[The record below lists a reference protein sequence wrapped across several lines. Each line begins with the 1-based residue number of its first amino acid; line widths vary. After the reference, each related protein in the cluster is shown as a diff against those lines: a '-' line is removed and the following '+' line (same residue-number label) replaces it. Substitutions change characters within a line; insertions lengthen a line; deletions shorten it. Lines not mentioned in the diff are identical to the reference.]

1 MFGGRDFPRIHD
13 RPSILSYIERQLDA
27 NGCLPDPA
35 CPLPDEKPRTPGE
48 ISWMAGAFDGVMGH
62 HMGGAGGA
70 VDMAEQLAK
79 AIVTASAKP
88 RQRQLTE
95 LYAKASAED
104 VLTFIDPTIEALAA
118 VRPPTSDVARI
129 GAWLA
134 SESPDR
140 GPVKVGMALLGI
152 TGAPDGSV
160 LHRLGAHEEFT
171 LFAAVAFTNARENP
185 EPDLIELAKRVHGWG
200 RIHCVERLRD
210 TTDPDVARWILTEGF
225 RNSIMNEYLA
235 FIAATTGGL
244 ADALADPAPD
254 AEVLTAASEII
265 DALIMG
271 GPAEDIDDYAD
282 APSALA
288 RWLHHVEHAVASLG
302 DFLTIRDIVAFCE
315 REDWDERLGRDT
327 WDANQR
333 DEIRSTAERLLERP
347 DWAELARLG
356 LESVDPREFWQAER
370 AARVL
375 GLDAFPQLLARIDA
389 DPLDGPWF
397 QAWQGADDSRAQV
410 LVERAV
416 RLLDLDAIATGPS
429 TAIGMGPEFKRHAAL
444 NWTLQGLR
452 EHPEARAELIIE
464 TAMKSP
470 SIQNRNG
477 ALNLLEATGA
487 GGWSLEQRQLLAD
500 LASTDPDEKV
510 RARAADL
517 YASQDHQ

>member
-1 MFGGRDFPRIHD
+1 
-13 RPSILSYIERQLDA
+13 
-27 NGCLPDPA
+27 
-35 CPLPDEKPRTPGE
+35 
-48 ISWMAGAFDGVMGH
+48 MGH

-70 VDMAEQLAK
+70 VDTAEQLAQ
-79 AIVTASAKP
+79 AIVSAYAKP

-104 VLTFIDPTIEALAA
+104 VLTFIDPTVDALARLQPSA
-118 VRPPTSDVARI
+118 VDVARI

-152 TGAPDGSV
+152 TGVPDGSL

-171 LFAAVAFTNARENP
+171 LYAAVAFTNSRENP
-185 EPDLIELAKRVHGWG
+185 EPDLLALAKRVHGWG
-200 RIHCVERLRD
+200 RVHCVERLRD
-210 TTDPDVARWILTEGF
+210 TTDPNIARWILTGGF

-235 FIAATTGGL
+235 YIAATTGGL
-244 ADALADPAPD
+244 ADALAHPAPD
-254 AEVLTAASEII
+254 GEVLTAASEII

-282 APSALA
+282 APIALS
-288 RWLHHVEHAVASLG
+288 RWLNHVEQAVVSLG

-315 REDWDERLGRDT
+315 RDDWDERLGQGT
-327 WDANQR
+327 WSAGQR
-333 DEIRSTAERLLERP
+333 DEVRSAAERLLDRP
-347 DWAELARLG
+347 DWAGLARIG
-356 LESVDPREFWQAER
+356 LDSDDPQEFWQAER

-375 GLDAFPQLLARIDA
+375 GLDPFPQLLARIDV
-389 DPLDGPWF
+389 DPLGGPWF
-397 QAWQGADDSRAQV
+397 QAWHGVDDTRAQV
-410 LVERAV
+410 LVDRAI

-429 TAIGMGPEFKRHAAL
+429 TAIGMGPGFEQHSAL
-444 NWTLQGLR
+444 NWTLQGLGD
-452 EHPEARAELIIE
+452 HPDLGAEIIIE

-477 ALNLLEATGA
+477 ALNLLEAMGA
-487 GGWSLEQRQLLAD
+487 DGWSDEQRQLLAN
-500 LASTDPDEKV
+500 LAATDPDETV

-517 YASQDHQ
+517 HASGDRR